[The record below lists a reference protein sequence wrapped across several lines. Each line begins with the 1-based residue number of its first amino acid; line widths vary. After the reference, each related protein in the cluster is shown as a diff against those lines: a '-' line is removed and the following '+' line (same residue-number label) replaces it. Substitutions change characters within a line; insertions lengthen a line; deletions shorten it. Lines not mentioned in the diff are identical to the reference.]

1 MNVKAIMQYLGK
13 CRREISEL
21 ANVRGEKSVSYWFDY
36 LWCAVR
42 HGCLIRQYV
51 YGEFYRLSSIDRKE
65 SMTYPRLIKGRTRQ
79 TLWSAVQMLT
89 QKLCCQT
96 IHDCPKVVP
105 LHYESE

>member
-21 ANVRGEKSVSYWFDY
+21 ANVRGEKPVSYWFDY

-51 YGEFYRLSSIDRKE
+51 YGEFYRQSSIDRKE
-65 SMTYPRLIKGRTRQ
+65 SMTYPRLIK
-79 TLWSAVQMLT
+79 VFK
-89 QKLCCQT
+89 KLN
-96 IHDCPKVVP
+96 HPDYVHLLENKRDFNVHFAPYVKR
-105 LHYESE
+105 E

>member
-42 HGCLIRQYV
+42 TWL
-51 YGEFYRLSSIDRKE
+51 FNSSICV
-65 SMTYPRLIKGRTRQ
+65 
-79 TLWSAVQMLT
+79 W
-89 QKLCCQT
+89 
-96 IHDCPKVVP
+96 
-105 LHYESE
+105 

>member
-51 YGEFYRLSSIDRKE
+51 CNHSIFRLD
-65 SMTYPRLIKGRTRQ
+65 T
-79 TLWSAVQMLT
+79 
-89 QKLCCQT
+89 
-96 IHDCPKVVP
+96 HVP
-105 LHYESE
+105 

>member
-42 HGCLIRQYV
+42 HGCLIRQYLQVIV
-51 YGEFYRLSSIDRKE
+51 Y
-65 SMTYPRLIKGRTRQ
+65 
-79 TLWSAVQMLT
+79 
-89 QKLCCQT
+89 
-96 IHDCPKVVP
+96 
-105 LHYESE
+105 